1 MAQQTNGFKQDAW
14 KILLSVCALM
24 LSVGTLELLF
34 LMALF
39 DSYNWF
45 KILVALWLLTGHI
58 CLWQPLLAYRYGAD
72 RLYRCPDGANHPR
85 HNGCLWTHP
94 AFPARTVGRVAGSS
108 VLRGMDVFAG
118 LIAAHPR
125 PQTESRLKRKN
136 LYSGR
141 LEYDISQ
148 YRKGLSYA
156 SIRICRFNQSRFSPL
171 PQISRLH
178 PAAGRIGTVVARL
191 PAGVVS
197 RQSVAIVPCIEHLP
211 DPQLEYTRRPA
222 PHHAPHPLQPARP
235 NPVD

>member
-1 MAQQTNGFKQDAW
+1 
-14 KILLSVCALM
+14 M

-39 DSYNWF
+39 DSYTWF
-45 KILVALWLLTGHI
+45 KILAALWLLTGHI

-72 RLYRCPDGANHPR
+72 RLYRCGMAALMVQTTLATMAVFGLTLPFLPEPLAELPDLLFYAAWMFS
-85 HNGCLWTHP
+85 L
-94 AFPARTVGRVAGSS
+94 A
-108 VLRGMDVFAG
+108 L

-136 LYSGR
+136 LYSGC

-148 YRKGLSYA
+148 YRKGLSYV
-156 SIRICRFNQSRFSPL
+156 SIRICRFNQSRFRPL
-171 PQISRLH
+171 PPISRLH

-222 PHHAPHPLQPARP
+222 PHHAPHPLRPARP